1 MGLYRNP
8 PSLTVGLLT
17 HDRAMTIDDLNELPP
32 PAARDEF
39 LQCCGSTTWAR
50 AMAQARPFGNEE
62 ELFIKADQFA
72 AGLKTED
79 WLEAFR
85 AHPKIGEKKA
95 TKSQTQQEQS
105 WSAQEQSAMRA
116 ASAGMIAQLA
126 NRNREYEARFGFIF
140 IVCATG
146 KSPGEML
153 AILNRRIDN
162 DPQTELQVAAE
173 EQRKITRLRLEKL
186 FA

>member
-1 MGLYRNP
+1 
-8 PSLTVGLLT
+8 
-17 HDRAMTIDDLNELPP
+17 MTIDDLNELRPQ
-32 PAARDEF
+32 AARDEF
-39 LQCCGSTTWAR
+39 LKCCGSTNWAR
-50 AMAQARPFGNEE
+50 ALAQARPFGNKE

-72 AGLKTED
+72 AGLKAED
-79 WLEAFR
+79 WLEAFH
-85 AHPKIGEKKA
+85 AHPRIGEKKA
-95 TKSQTQQEQS
+95 VKAQTQQVQT
-105 WSAQEQSAMRA
+105 WSAQEQSAIRA
-116 ASAGMIAQLA
+116 ASADIIAQLA

-153 AILNRRIDN
+153 AILTRRMHN

-186 FA
+186 FK